1 VIVSHSDTN
10 RRAVRV
16 FAGGLVWKS
25 GRMVWNGICAKYG
38 VQIV

>member
-1 VIVSHSDTN
+1 MNNGRLKISD
-10 RRAVRV
+10 
-16 FAGGLVWKS
+16 GLVWKS